1 MDKIDLT
8 AFSDHNFD
16 AIDWINGWFASIED
30 KSATETLATNLVFN
44 LQLLVQEVNNS
55 LGESAQQMI
64 HNLPKVLRD
73 AETLHADSVELKRQ
87 MVSNKEKL
95 HKMSLESSKS
105 MERLMALDVIKTR
118 MTDTCKALEE
128 ADNWTTLWTDV
139 EEVFVSGDVSAIA
152 SKLVGMQSSLDILI
166 DVTDYE
172 QRVQRLEALK
182 DKFEAMIESQVV
194 NSFMSQT
201 TDSAHLY
208 VKLFK
213 DMKRMPKLKS
223 YYHKC
228 LKNQILMEWK
238 RIIVLDPEESVIDWM
253 NGLHDFLLSLWHSQ
267 ITFCSQILFPSD
279 FETTIETLSDILVD
293 VFSSLD
299 PSLTHCINEWIGKQS
314 NPLESVHFIIDMKQF
329 THQFCKSIELSIES
343 NLSVKCLH
351 KPSVQLL
358 AQVLYSPFQQLM
370 DKYIDL
376 EKQCL
381 DQHLEV
387 LESIGQPSESLS
399 KAFAFAKEV
408 EKRCHQL
415 CQSVAIPLLLPVLQN
430 YFKQY
435 LSHFKSIVNQIREKS
450 DSVENKSSIPDFSL
464 FQLSLFTLQASGELI
479 VQTEL
484 FQQQLYTG
492 LMEMATKVGPN
503 SGEDTSSPF
512 TRFDQLILNPNNRKE
527 LMNLLDVLIGSES
540 AAIILES
547 VVEECKHIC
556 SMSASLVIDCAL
568 NYIQNHLNDVL
579 KLVSESFKENAMSCE
594 EEDMHSFSLSP
605 QEYITQIGQ
614 YLLTIPQHL
623 EPFVLEENIAFKVS
637 LKYSRLNRNYSFEPT
652 VSDNNGAEYLLDC
665 MTQRA
670 VDAYI
675 NIIMK
680 LKKINNFAKQQLI
693 TDISYLCDVLD
704 DLGLTP
710 GQQFQLLLKLLK
722 ATPQEFQ
729 SIKQNN
735 NSMFVKAIES
745 LLSKGA

>member
-1 MDKIDLT
+1 MDKIDLS
-8 AFSDHNFD
+8 AFSDQDFD
-16 AIDWINGWFASIED
+16 PIDWINNWFDGVED
-30 KSATETLATNLVFN
+30 KSSTEPLAADLVSN

-64 HNLPKVLRD
+64 HNLPKVLRE
-73 AETLHADSVELKRQ
+73 AEGLQTDSLQLKTQ
-87 MVSNKEKL
+87 LIANKQKL
-95 HKMSLESSKS
+95 DKMTSDSSKS
-105 MERLMALDVIKTR
+105 MQRLITLDVIKTR

-139 EEVFVSGDVSAIA
+139 EEVFVSGDMSAIA
-152 SKLVGMQSSLDILI
+152 SKLVGMQNSLNILI
-166 DVTDYE
+166 DVSDYE
-172 QRVQRLEALK
+172 QRVQRLEELK
-182 DKFEAMIESQVV
+182 DKFEAMIETEVV
-194 NSFMSQT
+194 NSFTSQT
-201 TDSAHLY
+201 SDSAHLY

-213 DMKRMPKLKS
+213 DMKRLPKLKN

-267 ITFCSQILFPSD
+267 IIFCSQILFPSD

-299 PSLTHCINEWIGKQS
+299 PSLTQCINEWIEKQN
-314 NPLESVHFIIDMKQF
+314 NPLESVHFIIEMKQF
-329 THQFCKSIELSIES
+329 THQFCKSLELSIES
-343 NLSVKCLH
+343 NLSTKCVH
-351 KPSVQLL
+351 KPSVELL
-358 AQVLYSPFQQLM
+358 AQVLYSPYQQMM
-370 DKYIDL
+370 DKYISL
-376 EKQCL
+376 ERQCL
-381 DQHLEV
+381 DQQLVV
-387 LESIGQPSESLS
+387 LEAIGQPSESLR
-399 KAFAFAKEV
+399 KAFTFAKEV

-415 CQSVAIPLLLPVLQN
+415 CQSVAIPCLLPVLQN
-430 YFKQY
+430 FFTKY
-435 LSHFKSIVNQIREKS
+435 LSQFKSIVAQIRQKS
-450 DSVENKSSIPDFSL
+450 DSSENKSSIPDFAL

-484 FQQQLYTG
+484 FQQQLFTG
-492 LMEMATKVGPN
+492 LMEVNKNVSHIPADGTG
-503 SGEDTSSPF
+503 SPF
-512 TRFDQLILNPNNRKE
+512 TRFDQLILNSSNRKE
-527 LMNLLDVLIGSES
+527 LTTLLDVLVRNES
-540 AAIILES
+540 AATILES
-547 VVEECKHIC
+547 VLEECKHIC

-568 NYIQNHLNDVL
+568 NYIQNHLNDVS
-579 KLVSESFKENAMSCE
+579 KLVSEAFKENAMSCE
-594 EEDMHSFSLSP
+594 EEDMHAFSLSP

-623 EPFVLEENIAFKVS
+623 EPFVLDENIAFKVA
-637 LKYSRLNRNYSFEPT
+637 LKYSRLNTSYSFEPT

-680 LKKINNFAKQQLI
+680 LKRINNFAKQQLI

-710 GQQFQLLLKLLK
+710 GHQFQLLLKLLK
-722 ATPQEFQ
+722 ANPQEFRALKQ
-729 SIKQNN
+729 SN
-735 NSMFVKAIES
+735 NSMFVNAIET
-745 LLSKGA
+745 LFYKP